1 MKNTQIR
8 IETLSYHYESIMV
21 NDAVERA
28 IKSIEVTYRAY
39 KHNHVLNGHVGTF
52 RRRDLRSSAADSRS
66 GWKNK
71 SRIRNY
77 IKKRLFNLGLRFK
90 ERRFFINY

>member
-21 NDAVERA
+21 NNEVERA

-39 KHNHVLNGHVGTF
+39 KHNHVLNGHF
-52 RRRDLRSSAADSRS
+52 FLILAAE
-66 GWKNK
+66 
-71 SRIRNY
+71 IRVAGMIY
-77 IKKRLFNLGLRFK
+77 VYTLLAHFQKFH
-90 ERRFFINY
+90 